1 MNILILGASSSIGA
15 AIAKHY
21 YKHNLILSS
30 SNINNLKSLNF
41 ELKNI
46 GSSSVEL
53 IEIDLSKNKYEKEIV
68 NKNIDLIINCAS
80 STSNLRN
87 NFQKKIEYKY
97 HAYVD
102 LISPLDLLKI
112 IATNQKSRNSKIH
125 YVFINTIISKIKSP
139 GNEIYASYKILQ
151 FEYLKIFKLFFKDGF
166 IFTNIVMGT
175 QFDRDKSTTKLE
187 RIIKKIDTAIREK
200 KNEVFFGVEGKI
212 IYFMYMI
219 SPFISRFLIFIKR
232 LFK

>member
-15 AIAKHY
+15 AIAKYY

-30 SNINNLKSLNF
+30 SNINNLESLNE

-46 GSSSVEL
+46 GSSSIEL
-53 IEIDLSKNKYEKEIV
+53 TEIDLSKNKYEKKIV

-87 NFQKKIEYKY
+87 NSQKIIEYKH

-112 IATNQKSRNSKIH
+112 LTKNQISKKSKIH
-125 YVFINTIISKIKSP
+125 YVFINTVISKIKSP

-151 FEYLKIFKLFFKDGF
+151 FEYIKIFKLFFKDSF
-166 IFTNIVMGT
+166 IFTNIVLGA
-175 QFDRDKSTTKLE
+175 QFDRKKSTTKLE
-187 RIIKKIDTAIREK
+187 RIIKKIDIAIKEQR
-200 KNEVFFGVEGKI
+200 NEVFFGVEGKI

-219 SPFISRFLIFIKR
+219 SPLVSNFLIFIKR

>member
-1 MNILILGASSSIGA
+1 MNILILGASSTIGA

-30 SNINNLKSLNF
+30 SNVKNLKNLNN
-41 ELKNI
+41 ELKSI
-46 GSSSVEL
+46 GSTSIEL
-53 IEIDLSKNKYEKEIV
+53 IDIDLSKNKYEKKIV
-68 NKNIDLIINCAS
+68 DKNIDLIINCSS

-87 NFQKKIEYKY
+87 NFQKNIEYKN

-102 LISPLDLLKI
+102 LISPLDILKV
-112 IATNQKSRNSKIH
+112 IATNQISRKSKIH

-151 FEYLKIFKLFFKDGF
+151 FEYLKIFKLLFKDSF

-187 RIIKKIDTAIREK
+187 RLIKKIDFAIKEQRK
-200 KNEVFFGVEGKI
+200 EVFFGVEGKI
-212 IYFMYMI
+212 IYFIYMI
-219 SPFISRFLIFIKR
+219 SPLLSSFLIFIKR
-232 LFK
+232 FFK

>member
-21 YKHNLILSS
+21 HKHNLILSS
-30 SNINNLKSLNF
+30 SNINNLKSLNS

-46 GSSSVEL
+46 GSSSIEL
-53 IEIDLSKNKYEKEIV
+53 TEIDLSKNKYEKEIV

-87 NFQKKIEYKY
+87 NFQKIEYKY

-112 IATNQKSRNSKIH
+112 IATNQISRNSKIH

-187 RIIKKIDTAIREK
+187 RIIKKLILLLENKSMKFFSELREK
-200 KNEVFFGVEGKI
+200 
-212 IYFMYMI
+212 
-219 SPFISRFLIFIKR
+219 
-232 LFK
+232 